1 MQAEREG
8 GSCAPQIPD
17 LCGCGGTVSRRAG
30 AVLPRAVRSRAGAG
44 RSLGLFRAAGDG
56 GSGAAALPP
65 SPAPTGWRRGPRG
78 TRRRGLGA
86 DPAALPA
93 ACGGAASETVPGW
106 KWRVPL
112 RGFPVWKPGSALCPP
127 CTGTGGCK
135 RWRFQRQG
143 CRWAPFLTGL
153 CIEGMLL
160 STDEIFY
167 TKCKGGGWSTGS
179 RLSFT
184 VVLWILTTS
193 VCRVREPNQRCFAT
207 DLGYLIKRRT
217 WVLSWSKLSEFCTTV
232 FNWISLSL
240 LMLTQP
246 CELKVHRINVFSV
259 CM

>member
-1 MQAEREG
+1 MGSYSSSFSSVWSLLWGGIPAAKRREAHGKCSLPRVVLFAGYSQKQCLGSGMQAEREG
-8 GSCAPQIPD
+8 GSGAPQIPD

-78 TRRRGLGA
+78 TRWRGLGA

-167 TKCKGGGWSTGS
+167 TKCKGGG
-179 RLSFT
+179 
-184 VVLWILTTS
+184 
-193 VCRVREPNQRCFAT
+193 
-207 DLGYLIKRRT
+207 
-217 WVLSWSKLSEFCTTV
+217 
-232 FNWISLSL
+232 
-240 LMLTQP
+240 
-246 CELKVHRINVFSV
+246 
-259 CM
+259 